1 MNASDWILH
10 VVAVLP
16 GVIISVAVF
25 YLDRYE
31 HEPWYALAGCFML
44 GALTTWPAIRI
55 EQWAFPGLG
64 EMTPGI
70 GQTLLLAFAAVA
82 LNEELWKLLAVLAGA
97 WPWRWF
103 NEPLDGIVYAVLVA
117 MGFATMENLVYADRF
132 GLDAVVL
139 RSLTAVPA
147 HLLFALVLG
156 YYLGLARFRPQK
168 APWLIGKGLLLAI
181 TLHGVYD
188 FLILQRWSEWLL
200 VLGTSGVYLG
210 IYYGSIL
217 FGMHLE
223 KSPFKN

>member
-1 MNASDWILH
+1 MNVSDWILH

-16 GVIISVAVF
+16 GVVISAAVF

-31 HEPWYALAGCFML
+31 HEPWYALAGCFIL
-44 GALTTWPAIRI
+44 GALATWPAIRI
-55 EQWAFPGLG
+55 EQWAFTALG
-64 EMTPGI
+64 EMTPGT
-70 GQTLLLAFAAVA
+70 GQTLLLAFVAVA
-82 LNEELWKLLAVLAGA
+82 LNEELWKWLAVLAGA

-103 NEPLDGIVYAVLVA
+103 NEPLDGIVYAVLAA
-117 MGFATMENLVYADRF
+117 MGFAAMENLVYADRF
-132 GLDAVVL
+132 GLDALVL

-156 YYLGLARFRPQK
+156 YYLGLARFRPAR
-168 APWLIGKGLLLAI
+168 APWLIGQGLLLAI
-181 TLHGVYD
+181 ALHGVYD

-223 KSPFKN
+223 KSPFKH